1 MTCAYLKLCKYEYS
15 FITSISNLIYE
26 SKLYFHILN
35 FDRLNYMSC
44 NNIFIHFI
52 LLGTYNGDIRSPL
65 VHENINRFL
74 VRIFRH
80 SNQQIS
86 TLGGGNKYELDTKN
100 YFC

>member
-1 MTCAYLKLCKYEYS
+1 MNPNYI
-15 FITSISNLIYE
+15 FIYWILIDWII
-26 SKLYFHILN
+26 FHVI
-35 FDRLNYMSC
+35 
-44 NNIFIHFI
+44 NIFIHFI
-52 LLGTYNGDIRSPL
+52 LLGTYNGDIRTPL
-65 VHENINRFL
+65 VDENINRFL

>member
-1 MTCAYLKLCKYEYS
+1 MNPNYI
-15 FITSISNLIYE
+15 FIYWILIDWIIC
-26 SKLYFHILN
+26 HVI
-35 FDRLNYMSC
+35 
-44 NNIFIHFI
+44 NIFINFI

-86 TLGGGNKYELDTKN
+86 TLGGGNKYELDNTFKKLFLLVQVIWMEN
-100 YFC
+100 KR